1 MMKNALHKSFFLVMT
16 LCIIHCHTDQDLVYK
31 RSTFR
36 TRPLEVDSAY
46 DYSPYI
52 PYPVKEE
59 LPLYPCKCL
68 EETTYYHDRRRCSV
82 KALFNAI
89 QNRVVYPSSAERD
102 RLEGRVFLSF
112 VVAADGELKDFKILR
127 DIGGGCG
134 KEAIRVLK
142 TLPQYWIPGRRN
154 DEEVDMDFRLSV
166 RFALE

>member
-1 MMKNALHKSFFLVMT
+1 MKNTFYKSFFLVMT
-16 LCIIHCHTDQDLVYK
+16 FCIIHCHTDHDLVYQ

-46 DYSPYI
+46 DHSPYI

-59 LPLYPCKCL
+59 VPLYPCKCL
-68 EETTYYHDRRRCSV
+68 EESTYYHDRRKCSV
-82 KALFNAI
+82 KTLLHAI
-89 QNRVVYPSSAERD
+89 HNRVVYPYMAEVN
-102 RLEGRVFLSF
+102 RLEGRVVISF

-154 DEEVDMDFRLSV
+154 HMEVDMVYRV
-166 RFALE
+166 WVKFALE